1 MAALLCWEN
10 VPAGK
15 SPWAGHEKV
24 RTRHRID
31 PGGAVLIA
39 GKHEP
44 RSSIAKENRQTR
56 SHKEKIM
63 STILRS
69 AFVLVALL
77 GTVSTASA
85 TSYSNGYSNGHGRW
99 VKTDGK
105 WKHNTADFFRN
116 LKRNGS

>member
-1 MAALLCWEN
+1 
-10 VPAGK
+10 
-15 SPWAGHEKV
+15 
-24 RTRHRID
+24 
-31 PGGAVLIA
+31 VLIA
-39 GKHEP
+39 RKHEP

-69 AFVLVALL
+69 ALVVVALL